1 MRCFSSRLAFFAF
14 LMPAGHHHCPMLQR
28 KTVPSRGA
36 FNIAKIYAAAIFAPT
51 AFLTMPLSTVCG
63 CFFLSLTHS
72 IALMMIEEVLVARAI
87 DKRKFV
93 TNRMRAIEE
102 RLSRPAESGFALTQ

>member
-1 MRCFSSRLAFFAF
+1 
-14 LMPAGHHHCPMLQR
+14 
-28 KTVPSRGA
+28 
-36 FNIAKIYAAAIFAPT
+36 
-51 AFLTMPLSTVCG
+51 
-63 CFFLSLTHS
+63 
-72 IALMMIEEVLVARAI
+72 MMIEEVLVARAI

>member
-1 MRCFSSRLAFFAF
+1 
-14 LMPAGHHHCPMLQR
+14 MLQQFSLQLHSSPCHCR
-28 KTVPSRGA
+28 L
-36 FNIAKIYAAAIFAPT
+36 FA
-51 AFLTMPLSTVCG
+51 VV
-63 CFFLSLTHS
+63 FLSFTHS